1 MHHIHEHVAGRR
13 VERRGLTL
21 AIAFTGIILLAEVI
35 GGILTN
41 SLALLAD
48 AGHMLTD
55 LLSLAM
61 SFFALHFA
69 LRPATKERTYGFHR
83 LEILGA
89 LTNGVMLILI
99 AFYIF
104 YEAYQRLLAPEP
116 VKSVEM
122 LVVATIGLVAN
133 GASAFA
139 LGGGKSLNIRGAF
152 LHVLS
157 DALSSV
163 GVIVGGVVMLLT
175 GQYLV
180 DPIVSVLIAVVILV
194 GAYRLTEEAVNILL
208 EATPKDIDLE
218 EVLEAVRRVEGV
230 RDIHDVHIWSI
241 TSGLSAMS
249 AHLLIDDQ
257 LTSHSTE
264 IVEGVQ
270 RLLAERF
277 GIAHTTLQ
285 CECESCGRE
294 EIICRLA
301 E

>member
-1 MHHIHEHVAGRR
+1 
-13 VERRGLTL
+13 
-21 AIAFTGIILLAEVI
+21 
-35 GGILTN
+35 
-41 SLALLAD
+41 
-48 AGHMLTD
+48 MLTD

-61 SFFALHFA
+61 SFFALAFA

-83 LEILGA
+83 LEILAA
-89 LTNGVMLILI
+89 LANGVMLILI
-99 AFYIF
+99 ALYIF
-104 YEAYQRLLAPEP
+104 YEAYQRLLVPEP
-116 VKSVEM
+116 VKTIEM
-122 LVVATIGLVAN
+122 LVVATIGLAAN
-133 GASAFA
+133 GASAFV
-139 LGGGKSLNIRGAF
+139 LGGGESLNIRGAF

-163 GVIVGGVVMLLT
+163 GVMVGGVVMLLT

-180 DPIVSVLIAVVILV
+180 DPLVSILIAMVILV
-194 GAYRLTEEAVNILL
+194 GAYRLTGEAVNILL
-208 EATPKDIDLE
+208 EATPKGIDLE
-218 EVLEAVRRVEGV
+218 EVLEAVQGVEGV

-257 LTSHSTE
+257 LTSHSTG

-301 E
+301 K